1 MTPAT
6 DSPNGGIATNREA
19 AGVHAESMQTI
30 PYVLEPMAEDR
41 RQLFTIL
48 DLLEKNEDHVVRADL
63 ASELVGTC
71 SRYEDVKERVV
82 YPALAR
88 LIDDEGELQQG
99 EDDRQAVR
107 DALLAIRKQTLH
119 VKPAYVHLD
128 DPDFDDTLNHLV
140 ELIHAHVDHEDE
152 VLFPALA
159 ALNAEERVSL
169 RSEVERGVA
178 HASTY
183 PNPPRHLLG
192 RAIVAVIEKLE
203 RGLDDESTPWHPGI
217 ELLDEALSSGAP
229 GGAAGVANGQ
239 DR

>member
-1 MTPAT
+1 
-6 DSPNGGIATNREA
+6 
-19 AGVHAESMQTI
+19 MQNI

-41 RQLFTIL
+41 RELFTIL

-82 YPALAR
+82 YPALER
-88 LIDDEGELQQG
+88 LVGDEGELEQG

-107 DALLAIRKQTLH
+107 EALLAIRKQTLH

-128 DPDFDDTLNHLV
+128 DPGFEDTLDHLI
-140 ELIHAHVDHEDE
+140 ELIHGHVEHEDGI
-152 VLFPALA
+152 LFPALA
-159 ALNAEERVSL
+159 ALSAEERESL
-169 RSEVERGVA
+169 RSEVEHGVA

-217 ELLDEALSSGAP
+217 ELLDEALAGGAP
-229 GGAAGVANGQ
+229 AGPDGMANGQ
-239 DR
+239 GC

>member
-1 MTPAT
+1 
-6 DSPNGGIATNREA
+6 
-19 AGVHAESMQTI
+19 MQTI

-82 YPALAR
+82 YPALER
-88 LIDDEGELQQG
+88 LIGEEGELERG
-99 EDDRQAVR
+99 EDDRQGVR

-128 DPDFDDTLNHLV
+128 DPGFEDTLNHLV
-140 ELIHAHVDHEDE
+140 ELIHAHVEHEDE
-152 VLFPALA
+152 ILFPALS
-159 ALNAEERVSL
+159 ALNAEERESL
-169 RSEVERGVA
+169 RSEVTHGVA
-178 HASTY
+178 HANTY

-192 RAIVAVIEKLE
+192 RAIVAAIEKLE
-203 RGLDDESTPWHPGI
+203 RGLSDESTPWHPGI

-229 GGAAGVANGQ
+229 DGPDEAANSR
-239 DR
+239 DH

>member
-1 MTPAT
+1 M
-6 DSPNGGIATNREA
+6 TNREF
-19 AGVHAESMQTI
+19 AGARTDNTL

-63 ASELVGTC
+63 AGELVGTC

-88 LIDDEGELQQG
+88 LVGDEGELAQG
-99 EDDRQAVR
+99 EDDQQAVR
-107 DALLAIRKQTLH
+107 DALVAIRKQTLH

-128 DPDFDDTLNHLV
+128 DPDFEATLDHLV
-140 ELIHAHVDHEDE
+140 ELIHAHVEYEDE
-152 VLFPALA
+152 ILFPVLA
-159 ALNAEERVSL
+159 ALNAEERESL
-169 RSEVERGVA
+169 RSEVEHGVA

-183 PNPPRHLLG
+183 PNPPKHLLG

-229 GGAAGVANGQ
+229 CGPAGSANGQ